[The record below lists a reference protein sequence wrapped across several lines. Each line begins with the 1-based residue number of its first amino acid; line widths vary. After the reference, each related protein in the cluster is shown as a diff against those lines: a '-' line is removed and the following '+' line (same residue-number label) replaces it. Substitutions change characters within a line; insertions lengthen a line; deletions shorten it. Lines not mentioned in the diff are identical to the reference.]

1 MIPIF
6 LLAVVDIAVI
16 IAIIVYLRSADE
28 PQDFSGFYEI
38 EPSFS
43 YIAGIETMTIILSKG
58 SGEISFSEK
67 SGDIVVHTFDI
78 IDNVFV
84 SEDDHPILNKKIS
97 LKLDNSGLLTITDS
111 SGVILGVFVKDNM
124 ISLHLKK

>member
-6 LLAVVDIAVI
+6 LLAVVI
-16 IAIIVYLRSADE
+16 IAMIIYAKPKDE
-28 PQDFSGFYEI
+28 QQELQDLAGFYEI

-43 YIAGIETMTIILSKG
+43 YIAGIETMTIILSKN

-67 SGDIVVHTFDI
+67 QGNVIVHTFDI
-78 IDNVFV
+78 KDNVFV
-84 SEDDHPILNKKIS
+84 SEDEHPILNKKIS

-111 SGVILGVFVKDNM
+111 NGVILGVFVKDNM